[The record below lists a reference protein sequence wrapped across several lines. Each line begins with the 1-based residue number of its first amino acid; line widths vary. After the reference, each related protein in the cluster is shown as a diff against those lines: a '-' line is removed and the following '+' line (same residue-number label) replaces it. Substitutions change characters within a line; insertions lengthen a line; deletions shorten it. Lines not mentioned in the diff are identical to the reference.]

1 MYGISVIVYCVPYR
15 KGVGFLGK
23 KCSVPL
29 GSGSVFICTDLDS
42 INKWTEVEVAVEV
55 EVGCVSKYV
64 AGRSPIS

>member
-29 GSGSVFICTDLDS
+29 GSGSVFICTDPDS
-42 INKWTEVEVAVEV
+42 INKH
-55 EVGCVSKYV
+55 KN
-64 AGRSPIS
+64 